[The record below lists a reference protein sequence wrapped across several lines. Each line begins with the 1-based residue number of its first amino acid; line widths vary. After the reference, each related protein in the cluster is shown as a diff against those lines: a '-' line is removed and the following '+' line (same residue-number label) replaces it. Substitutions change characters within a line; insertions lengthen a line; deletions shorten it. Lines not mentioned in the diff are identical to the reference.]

1 MIAAALLAAALAG
14 RHEFHEMHMGVEVRI
29 VVHAEDAERCR
40 TAVRGAFDRVRAWD
54 DALSDWREGTPAWRL
69 PRTAGESTCVD
80 GRLAEAL
87 DAADRLARETEGGFD
102 AGLGALTRL
111 WREAR
116 RTGDRPSDEDI
127 ARARSCSGRDAWAW
141 DRAARR
147 FTALRDGVRMDFG
160 AIGQGLAADDA
171 LAALREAGMPCA
183 IVDVS
188 GDIAV
193 GAPPPGEPGWR
204 IVVEPGAPGQ
214 APEELVVRECAVSTS
229 GDRLQARPMHGTRG
243 GHLLDPVTGLPLPHL
258 RQATVVARDATTADA
273 VATALCT
280 LTAERAAEVASRR
293 TLAAR
298 IDRVDHDGGVRAFGD
313 WARLTRAWSSQ
324 EDGSSAP
331 EAPHPSPA
339 SPASGPRDSRALP
352 SR

>member
-1 MIAAALLAAALAG
+1 MIAAALLATALAG

-40 TAVRGAFDRVRAWD
+40 TAVREAFDRVRAWD
-54 DALSDWREGTPAWRL
+54 DALSDWREGTPARRL
-69 PRTAGESTCVD
+69 PSTAGESILVE
-80 GRLAEAL
+80 GRLARAL
-87 DAADRLARETEGGFD
+87 DAADRLARETDGGFD
-102 AGLGALTRL
+102 AGLGALTHV

-116 RTGDRPSDEDI
+116 RTGDRPSGESI
-127 ARARSCSGRDAWAW
+127 ARARACSGRHAWSWDAST
-141 DRAARR
+141 RR
-147 FTALRDGVRMDFG
+147 FTAARDGVRMDFG

-171 LAALREAGMPCA
+171 LDALREAGLPCA

-229 GDRLQARPMHGTRG
+229 GDRLQARPMHGTRI
-243 GHLLDPVTGLPLPHL
+243 GHLVDPATGLPLPHL
-258 RQATVVARDATTADA
+258 RQATAVARDATTADA

-280 LTAERAAEVASRR
+280 LPADRASAVASRL

-298 IDRVDHDGGVRAFGD
+298 IDRSDDDGGVRAVGD
-313 WARLTRAWSSQ
+313 WTRLTRASSCR

-331 EAPHPSPA
+331 EAPRPSTA
-339 SPASGPRDSRALP
+339 SSAADPRDSRALP